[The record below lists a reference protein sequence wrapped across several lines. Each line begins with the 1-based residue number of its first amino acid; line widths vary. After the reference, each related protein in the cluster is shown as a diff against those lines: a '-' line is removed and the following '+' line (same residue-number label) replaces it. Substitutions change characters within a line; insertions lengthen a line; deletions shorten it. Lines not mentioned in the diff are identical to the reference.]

1 MLSNV
6 IQCYLMLFYPIY
18 PTTTPFTT
26 SVPPPHVLSSCLLQ
40 VAAVCVYPE
49 FVCAAKEQIAALGG
63 QMRVATV
70 VNFPSGDGEVEQIK
84 VETGDLQR
92 KPFMNSR
99 VVSSYIP
106 SIWML

>member
-1 MLSNV
+1 MLSNA
-6 IQCYLMLFYPIY
+6 ILSYLSHHNPIHNLRS
-18 PTTTPFTT
+18 TTTF
-26 SVPPPHVLSSCLLQ
+26 LSSCLLQ

-84 VETGDLQR
+84 VETGDLHR

-99 VVSSYIP
+99 VVSSYIS
-106 SIWML
+106 SIWIL